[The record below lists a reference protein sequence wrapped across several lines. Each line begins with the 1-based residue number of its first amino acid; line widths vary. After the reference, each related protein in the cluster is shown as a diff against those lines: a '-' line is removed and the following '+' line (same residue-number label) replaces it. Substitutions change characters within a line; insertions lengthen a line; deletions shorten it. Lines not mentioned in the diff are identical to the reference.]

1 LEDKLV
7 KELEVVPCILVNRI
21 LWAPNNNV
29 LKDVDIP
36 PKINANQIIHMR
48 KELKVTKKEREPW
61 IPIML
66 VLDMDIPWGLF
77 DGDSQ

>member
-1 LEDKLV
+1 
-7 KELEVVPCILVNRI
+7 
-21 LWAPNNNV
+21 
-29 LKDVDIP
+29 
-36 PKINANQIIHMR
+36 MR

-66 VLDMDIPWGLF
+66 VLDMDIPWDLF